1 MNFLL
6 DMPVSPALLEVI
18 ARSRLSRCSCRAHL
32 ASNAPPTVELLI
44 LAQREERV
52 IITADLDFPRLL
64 ALSSERGPGIIL
76 FRGGNYSDQEMRNLL
91 TVCCVKCQKI
101 NCDKSVCVVDK
112 KRVRIT
118 PLPLIRNP

>member
-6 DMPVSPALLEVI
+6 DMPVSPTLLEVI
-18 ARSRLSRCSCRAHL
+18 HAHGYQGIH
-32 ASNAPPTVELLI
+32 AAHIGKQHATDSELLI
-44 LAQREERV
+44 IAQREERV

-64 ALSSERGPGIIL
+64 ALSSERGPSIIL
-76 FRGGNYSDQEMRNLL
+76 FRGGNYSDQEMRELL
-91 TVCCVKCQKI
+91 GRVLREVPE
-101 NCDKSVCVVDK
+101 DKLRQAVCVVDK

>member
-6 DMPVSPALLEVI
+6 DMPVSPSLLEVI
-18 ARSRLSRCSCRAHL
+18 DAHGYQGVHAAHIGKQRATD
-32 ASNAPPTVELLI
+32 SELLI
-44 LAQREERV
+44 IAQREERI

-76 FRGGNYSDQEMRNLL
+76 FRGGNYSDQEMRKLL
-91 TVCCVKCQKI
+91 DRVLREVPE
-101 NCDKSVCVVDK
+101 DKLRLAVCVVDK

>member
-1 MNFLL
+1 MNFLF
-6 DMPVSPALLEVI
+6 DMPVSPTLLEVI
-18 ARSRLSRCSCRAHL
+18 HAHGYQGVHAAHIGQQRA
-32 ASNAPPTVELLI
+32 TDGELLNI
-44 LAQREERV
+44 AQRGEQV

-76 FRGGNYSDQEMRNLL
+76 FRGGNYSDQEMRDLL
-91 TVCCVKCQKI
+91 DRVLREVSE
-101 NCDKSVCVVDK
+101 DKSRQSVCVVDK

>member
-6 DMPVSPALLEVI
+6 DMPVSPTLLDVI
-18 ARSRLSRCSCRAHL
+18 HAHGYQGVHAAQIGRHRATDVGLL
-32 ASNAPPTVELLI
+32 AI
-44 LAQREERV
+44 AQHDERV

-76 FRGGNYSDQEMRNLL
+76 FRGGNYSDQEMRDLL
-91 TVCCVKCQKI
+91 DRVLREVPEDKLCQ
-101 NCDKSVCVVDK
+101 SVCVVDK
-112 KRVRIT
+112 KRVRIA

>member
-1 MNFLL
+1 
-6 DMPVSPALLEVI
+6 MPVCPPAHI
-18 ARSRLSRCSCRAHL
+18 GQQRA
-32 ASNAPPTVELLI
+32 TDGELLNI
-44 LAQREERV
+44 AQRGEQV

-76 FRGGNYSDQEMRNLL
+76 FRGGNYSDQEMRDLL
-91 TVCCVKCQKI
+91 DRVLREVSE
-101 NCDKSVCVVDK
+101 DKSRQSVCVVDK

>member
-6 DMPVSPALLEVI
+6 DMPVSPTLLEVI
-18 ARSRLSRCSCRAHL
+18 QAHGYQGVHAAHIGRHRAT
-32 ASNAPPTVELLI
+32 NVELLA

-76 FRGGNYSDQEMRNLL
+76 FRGGNYSDQEMRSLL
-91 TVCCVKCQKI
+91 DRVLQEVPE
-101 NCDKSVCVVDK
+101 DKLRQSVCVVDK

>member
-6 DMPVSPALLEVI
+6 DMPVSPTLLEVI
-18 ARSRLSRCSCRAHL
+18 QAHGYQGVHATHIGRHRA
-32 ASNAPPTVELLI
+32 TDVELLA

-64 ALSSERGPGIIL
+64 ALSSEHGPGIIL
-76 FRGGNYSDQEMRNLL
+76 FRGGNYSDQEMRSLL
-91 TVCCVKCQKI
+91 DRVLREVPE
-101 NCDKSVCVVDK
+101 DKLRQSVCVVDK